1 MIINSGSRTDI
12 PAYFNEWFYNRIA
25 EGYVL
30 VRNPYYPEQVQRYQ
44 LSPDVVDIL
53 CFCTK
58 NPQPMLARLGEISH
72 FRQFWF
78 VTITP
83 YGTDIEPYVPHKDTV
98 MESFKRLSDEVGPN
112 CVDWRYDPI
121 LINETYTVDYH
132 IAEFE
137 RMASVLEGYTKHC
150 VISFIDLYQK
160 TRRNFPEVR
169 SVNVGERA
177 RIGKAFVEIGKR
189 HGLTIRTCAEGNDL
203 APYGVDTRGCM
214 TQNVLE
220 DAIGAK
226 LIVPKQLKP
235 PRESCECLLGNDI
248 GTYNTC
254 GHGCRYCYAN
264 YDWQTVVQNMRL
276 HDPKS
281 PLLIGHLEEGDVV
294 KEAKQKS
301 YFDGQMEFLF

>member
-1 MIINSGSRTDI
+1 MIINTGSRTDI
-12 PAYFNEWFYNRIA
+12 PAYFSEWFYNRIA

-58 NPQPMLARLGEISH
+58 NPKPMLSRLDEIRH

-98 MESFKRLSDEVGPN
+98 MDSFKRLSDCVGPN

-121 LINETYTVDYH
+121 FIDETYTVAYH
-132 IAEFE
+132 VAEFE

-150 VISFIDLYQK
+150 VISFIDLYRK
-160 TRRNFPEVR
+160 TRRNFPKVR
-169 SVNVGERA
+169 TVTVGERA
-177 RIGKAFVEIGKR
+177 QIAKAFVDVGKR
-189 HGLTIRTCAEGNDL
+189 HGLVIRTCAEGHDL
-203 APYGVDTRGCM
+203 APYGIDTTGCM
-214 TQNVLE
+214 TQTVLE
-220 DAIGAK
+220 AALGETFS
-226 LIVPKQLKP
+226 VPKQVKP

-254 GHGCRYCYAN
+254 SHGCRYCYAN
-264 YDWQTVVQNMRL
+264 YDKSSVMQNIKR
-276 HDPKS
+276 HDPTS
-281 PLLIGHLEEGDVV
+281 PLLIGHLAVGDVV
-294 KEAKQKS
+294 KEAKQES
-301 YFDGQMEFLF
+301 YLERQTSFLF